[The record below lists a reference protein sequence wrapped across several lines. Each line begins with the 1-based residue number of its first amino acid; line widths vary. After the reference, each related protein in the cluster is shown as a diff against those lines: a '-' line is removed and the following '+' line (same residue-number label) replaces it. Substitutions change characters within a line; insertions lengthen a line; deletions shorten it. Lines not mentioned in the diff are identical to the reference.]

1 MPDMTSL
8 ETSFWENFPSS
19 LGGWYIWLL
28 LVTKTVGLVCQIL
41 PRQLQWVGA
50 LEVGEEEAE
59 GIWRPRAPLTMGWR
73 WKEAGPGENLVG
85 AGQSQGLHPWRI
97 NLTLAPEK
105 GSTRA
110 LSTLQFTIL
119 PNPPA
124 LSVPLMDACSWGN
137 TGGRKVAVQ
146 NSQAAS
152 APSS

>member
-8 ETSFWENFPSS
+8 ETPFWENFPSS

-28 LVTKTVGLVCQIL
+28 PVTKAVGLVCQIL

-50 LEVGEEEAE
+50 LGVGGEE
-59 GIWRPRAPLTMGWR
+59 GKSIWRARARSAWGGGGRKQNQVRTG
-73 WKEAGPGENLVG
+73 VG
-85 AGQSQGLHPWRI
+85 AGQRQSLRPWRI

-124 LSVPLMDACSWGN
+124 LSVPLMDARSWGN
-137 TGGRKVAVQ
+137 TWDRKVAVQ
-146 NSQAAS
+146 NSPATS
-152 APSS
+152 APTS